1 MSRSIIAT
9 KARYQK
15 EINHAIDQA
24 QRKKDQVL
32 IGAAGGVTIYALAPD
47 RNGEVAWGVV
57 EHGENILQGRRRSDG
72 EDYGMC

>member
-9 KARYQK
+9 KARYLK
-15 EINHAIDQA
+15 EINHATEEARLKQ
-24 QRKKDQVL
+24 DQVS
-32 IGAAGGVTIYALAPD
+32 IEAADGATVYAFAPD

-57 EHGENILQGRRRSDG
+57 ENGENILQGRRRPNG

>member
-9 KARYQK
+9 KARYLK
-15 EINHAIDQA
+15 EINHVIDQA
-24 QRKKDQVL
+24 QRKKDQVSVD
-32 IGAAGGVTIYALAPD
+32 AADGVVIYALAPD

-57 EHGENILQGRRRSDG
+57 ERGENILQGRRRPDG